1 LPGRSEGKVVTQDR
15 AKRLLDVLNRRQPDL
30 QVILEKLKNPHNISA
45 ILRSCDAVG
54 IQYVHIIE
62 ESGAVCVSREVSR
75 GSAQWLDISFYHD
88 MYTCAR
94 GLLIQD
100 FKIYVTAIKSGAKD
114 FREVNYTVPCA
125 IVVGSELEG
134 VSQTA
139 LKVAHQSIVT
149 PMMGFVQ
156 SFNVSVA
163 TAIIL
168 YEAFCQ
174 REKAGMY
181 RESRLDTKEKER
193 FLNRWLAL

>member
-1 LPGRSEGKVVTQDR
+1 MVTKNR
-15 AKRLLDVLNRRQPDL
+15 AKRFLEVLNRRQPDL
-30 QVILEKLKNPHNISA
+30 QVILEKLKNPHNIGA

-62 ESGAVCVSREVSR
+62 ESGVVCVSREVSR

-88 MYTCAR
+88 IYTCASN
-94 GLLIQD
+94 LLIQD
-100 FKIYVTAIKSGAKD
+100 FKIYVTSVNPKAND
-114 FREVNYTVPCA
+114 FRDVDYTTPCA

-139 LKVAHQSIVT
+139 LKIAHQSIVI
-149 PMMGFVQ
+149 PMVGFVQ

-168 YEAFCQ
+168 YEAFRQ

-181 RESRLDTKEKER
+181 REPRLDAKEKER
-193 FLNRWLAL
+193 ILKRWLPL